1 MNINLLEKV
10 TGWIVTLSVTALF
23 FSVPTM
29 SQDDDEDAA
38 ELGAIEITGSRLK
51 QTDIETAQPVTVI
64 TREEIEL
71 SGFETVAQVL
81 QNTPYNS
88 FGSFR
93 ETSGYANG
101 QAVVNEVSLRGLGSQ
116 RTLLLLD
123 GRRVSGT
130 GGSGGAAADLNQI
143 PLAII
148 ERIDIL
154 RDGAS
159 AIYGSD
165 AIGGVVNIITR
176 KDFDG
181 MQMAFTS
188 GKPDTKGG
196 EYIAATVTGGASNS
210 KGNVFFTV
218 QHYGQKPMYWRDTE
232 WPNAYN
238 YESYSSFGFPG
249 TFYSPYFGY
258 VADSRCPDVPVGGV
272 GLLGDSGSYQNQLSD
287 DGTNSNPDYPNSY
300 TWYPYSKS
308 YAGTAYA
315 DWSFCGYD
323 YAQDIIALPRAK
335 RNAVLMKSTYDI
347 SPDVT
352 MNTVLMISQ
361 TDADSRYAGTPV
373 TSPYP
378 SMSADNP
385 NHPLIGM
392 GYDCSAINC
401 GPATIFI
408 RSVPNGTRD
417 NNVVSNSQDLRIG
430 FEGIFDILGGANW
443 EFNVQVMNNDID
455 NDTINLVNKPLLQKA
470 IDDGLLDIFGVH
482 GTPLSAL
489 APVMQQFNHTK
500 SYAADLKS
508 SQADFIMSFDVGE
521 LAGGPIGMVL
531 GAEYNHLSFDQVN
544 DPASKAQLIAGTAG
558 GDNVQAE
565 RSRKSAFFELGL
577 PFTEKLEVSLAGRS
591 DSYSSKG
598 IGGNFSPMITMAYR
612 PTDWIVLRGTY
623 GEGFRVAAMTQLYGE
638 RSESYPSGIDVVG
651 CANGKGYCGSTQYR
665 TLYGGNPD
673 LRPELSDHWTYGIV
687 MAPLPEL
694 TVSLGFWHTEFTDL
708 ISTSSIQREFNAEAN
723 GDVNYVVRCPA
734 GGRPGCPDGAVD
746 YISLQANNFAGVEA
760 EGIDFNISYIIDTEN
775 FGRFDFGID
784 GAKYTKYIVQA
795 YPESP
800 RTEYQGELGYPDL
813 RMNPHMYWGKGDWG
827 ASLTGYYID
836 GQTQDIGGT
845 IYSVGSHFEMGFQV
859 SYSLPWGASIVV
871 GASNILNEGPEVNA
885 EAYGWYPFDYNLY
898 DMRGRMTYIRYNQ
911 SL

>member
-29 SQDDDEDAA
+29 SQDEDEDAA

-181 MQMAFTS
+181 MQLAVTS
-188 GKPDTKGG
+188 GKPDTQGG
-196 EYIAATVTGGASNS
+196 EYIAATITGGASNS

-272 GLLGDSGSYQNQLSD
+272 GLLGDNGNYQNQVTD

-300 TWYPYSKS
+300 KWNPYAKS
-308 YAGTAYA
+308 YAGTPYA

-323 YAQDIIALPRAK
+323 FAQDIIALPRAK

-352 MNTVLMISQ
+352 MNTVLMIS
-361 TDADSRYAGTPV
+361 
-373 TSPYP
+373 
-378 SMSADNP
+378 
-385 NHPLIGM
+385 
-392 GYDCSAINC
+392 
-401 GPATIFI
+401 
-408 RSVPNGTRD
+408 
-417 NNVVSNSQDLRIG
+417 
-430 FEGIFDILGGANW
+430 
-443 EFNVQVMNNDID
+443 
-455 NDTINLVNKPLLQKA
+455 
-470 IDDGLLDIFGVH
+470 
-482 GTPLSAL
+482 
-489 APVMQQFNHTK
+489 
-500 SYAADLKS
+500 
-508 SQADFIMSFDVGE
+508 
-521 LAGGPIGMVL
+521 
-531 GAEYNHLSFDQVN
+531 
-544 DPASKAQLIAGTAG
+544 
-558 GDNVQAE
+558 
-565 RSRKSAFFELGL
+565 
-577 PFTEKLEVSLAGRS
+577 
-591 DSYSSKG
+591 
-598 IGGNFSPMITMAYR
+598 
-612 PTDWIVLRGTY
+612 
-623 GEGFRVAAMTQLYGE
+623 
-638 RSESYPSGIDVVG
+638 
-651 CANGKGYCGSTQYR
+651 
-665 TLYGGNPD
+665 
-673 LRPELSDHWTYGIV
+673 
-687 MAPLPEL
+687 
-694 TVSLGFWHTEFTDL
+694 
-708 ISTSSIQREFNAEAN
+708 
-723 GDVNYVVRCPA
+723 
-734 GGRPGCPDGAVD
+734 
-746 YISLQANNFAGVEA
+746 
-760 EGIDFNISYIIDTEN
+760 
-775 FGRFDFGID
+775 
-784 GAKYTKYIVQA
+784 
-795 YPESP
+795 
-800 RTEYQGELGYPDL
+800 
-813 RMNPHMYWGKGDWG
+813 
-827 ASLTGYYID
+827 
-836 GQTQDIGGT
+836 
-845 IYSVGSHFEMGFQV
+845 
-859 SYSLPWGASIVV
+859 
-871 GASNILNEGPEVNA
+871 
-885 EAYGWYPFDYNLY
+885 
-898 DMRGRMTYIRYNQ
+898 
-911 SL
+911 